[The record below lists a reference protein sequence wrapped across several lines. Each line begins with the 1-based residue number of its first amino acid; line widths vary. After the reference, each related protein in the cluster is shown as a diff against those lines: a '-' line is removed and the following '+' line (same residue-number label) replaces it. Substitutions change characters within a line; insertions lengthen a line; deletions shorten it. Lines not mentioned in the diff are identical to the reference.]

1 MSLSYKPKQDVE
13 LKEEI
18 VECEANTLEVS
29 DESGEE
35 WYDDIDKKSSVC
47 SCDILE
53 DTAEDWNSDSDHDDS
68 YVEGADFSHQ
78 PSTNWLADNQNSCN
92 KSRSIVFDS
101 CSMPLFQLWRRC
113 GVTVKN
119 VFLIG

>member
-1 MSLSYKPKQDVE
+1 MSLSYKPKQDVK

-53 DTAEDWNSDSDHDDS
+53 DSAEDWNSDSDHDDS

-78 PSTNWLADNQNSCN
+78 PSTNWLAESQNSCN
-92 KSRSIVFDS
+92 KQVNCFWQ
-101 CSMPLFQLWRRC
+101 LFNAIIPTLEEVWC
-113 GVTVKN
+113 YSKECVS
-119 VFLIG
+119 